1 MKQITDKNYSEVMP
15 EAKVAIQEFT
25 QNMRVQ
31 TCGVVVDEMTL
42 NAFGVMAKVYG
53 HEHQQR
59 IIVTTWEHDT
69 ENSPQ
74 VVREYVM
81 TWDAEKEAFVNVEPR
96 EEKAKS
102 RASLRD
108 INLQVN
114 DRDGFKAFSEKYH
127 KDHGK
132 LKAKAISIHYPF
144 SRSKRWPIEE
154 REYTLYE
161 LLCKTSNIM
170 NDAASKDAIAA
181 PHDLDDFYIEMITTR
196 RDTIYVA
203 FGS

>member
-1 MKQITDKNYSEVMP
+1 MAKITDKNYIEVMP
-15 EAKVAIQEFT
+15 KALAAIQEFVQHT
-25 QNMRVQ
+25 RVQ
-31 TCGVVVDEMTL
+31 TLGVVTDEKTL

-69 ENSPQ
+69 EDGPR

-81 TWDAEKEAFVNVEPR
+81 TWDAEQEAFVNVER
-96 EEKAKS
+96 KEEEDET
-102 RASLRD
+102 RISLHN

-154 REYTLYE
+154 REYTVNE
-161 LLCKTSNIM
+161 LLCKTSDIM

-181 PHDLDDFYIEMITTR
+181 PHELDDLYIEMIITR
-196 RDTIYVA
+196 RDTIYVS